1 MTSPAVKEHL
11 ILFLKE
17 DIGYGDI
24 TTEHIVEKDRNV
36 KAIVKAKEP
45 CVVAGIPFFEMLFNL
60 FDPQSKVTV
69 LVNDG
74 EEIEALKEICLVE
87 GNAKTLLTV
96 ERTALNLL
104 QRLSGIA
111 TLTRRMV
118 NILKGT
124 KAKLVDTRK
133 TCPGLRYFE
142 KYATRVGGATNHRMG
157 LYDAVL
163 IKDNHIKIAG
173 SVKDAIRRVRSNIPF
188 TVKIEVEVSNLEEL
202 KEALSENVDIILLD
216 NMDPET
222 LRKAVEIT
230 RGRAL
235 LEASGGVTPQNIRE
249 VAETGV
255 DFISSGFI
263 THHATWVDI
272 NMKIT

>member
-1 MTSPAVKEHL
+1 MISPAVKDHL
-11 ILFLKE
+11 IMFLKE

-24 TTEHIVEKDRNV
+24 TTEHIVEKDKNV

-45 CVVAGIPFFEMLFNL
+45 CVVAGIPFLEMLFNL

-74 EEIEALKEICLVE
+74 EEIEAFKEICIVE
-87 GNAKTLLTV
+87 GNVKTLLTV

-133 TCPGLRYFE
+133 TSPGLRYFE
-142 KYATRVGGATNHRMG
+142 KYAARVGGATNHRMG

-173 SVKDAIRRVRSNIPF
+173 SVKEAIRRVRSNIPF
-188 TVKIEVEVSNLEEL
+188 TVKIEVEVSNLKEL
-202 KEALSENVDIILLD
+202 KEALSENVDIVLLD
-216 NMDPET
+216 NMDPKM

-230 RGRAL
+230 GGRAL

-272 NMKIT
+272 NMKII